1 MDVLYKVEVVYL
13 TLLISSCATFPDPNA
28 VTLLIWASRLGVAV
42 CTVEYSTIVLVD
54 KKVVFCEAGQFLISE
69 GQAVTVYTSVMY
81 RVRVLGPLDEGLGVI
96 TKMSRVLG
104 DAIEVGTAM
113 TTGALLVIG
122 ESWAELKRVVFWKMG
137 DDEGKV
143 EWTTLIAVL
152 RAGTA
157 IVEEANAKVLVW
169 FANNVLMTV
178 VLLDDGADEV
188 AVEAAVL
195 LALTGIG
202 ITVDIV
208 ALRDV

>member
-1 MDVLYKVEVVYL
+1 
-13 TLLISSCATFPDPNA
+13 
-28 VTLLIWASRLGVAV
+28 
-42 CTVEYSTIVLVD
+42 
-54 KKVVFCEAGQFLISE
+54 
-69 GQAVTVYTSVMY
+69 
-81 RVRVLGPLDEGLGVI
+81 
-96 TKMSRVLG
+96 
-104 DAIEVGTAM
+104 
-113 TTGALLVIG
+113 
-122 ESWAELKRVVFWKMG
+122 
-137 DDEGKV
+137 
-143 EWTTLIAVL
+143 VL